1 MNGQNSKRSSK
12 SDKHKEMKE
21 ESAYGNAKI
30 RIRDLQKMF
39 SQNQSNSRSNSQS
52 KISDSQ
58 SNHSYSK
65 IKGLTDS
72 ERQKLLTN
80 AIAERQRLIDDKKEK
95 EAEEEKKRIE
105 AATKKK
111 RSKTKSKSN
120 ECNESDEPNN
130 KGCTISG
137 GRKTRKNKTRK
148 NKRPS
153 SRKSSKWFSIF

>member
-39 SQNQSNSRSNSQS
+39 SQNQSNSRS

-65 IKGLTDS
+65 INGLTDS
-72 ERQKLLTN
+72 DRQTLLTN

-95 EAEEEKKRIE
+95 EKKEAEAEKKRIE
-105 AATKKK
+105 AEAEKK